1 MPQATQDRSAG
12 QHSAPTR
19 SGAPCAGG
27 TAGRHRAA
35 AWPLL
40 AVALAAAVGCGT
52 TRSSDSAR
60 TATEQMLMSSA
71 IDRAVNE
78 INFQPL
84 VGKEV
89 YLDTDRLNGFV
100 DQNYLVSSLRQAL
113 FSNGVVLKPDR
124 ASAKYIIEARA
135 GVLGTNSSSVMIGV
149 PATPLPSLGGAVPGM
164 PSAIPEIPF
173 AKTTRQAG
181 IAKIALFA
189 YNQASGKPVWQSGT
203 FPVVSDAKNTWFF
216 GAGPYQ
222 RGSIYGDARGTSERG
237 MLSSRGESI
246 AASAR
251 SAIPVT
257 AEAVFDEP
265 PEQLAS
271 RPDVKDDKPAA
282 NAPFSILPPASA
294 AAKPAAAPAPAA
306 PPPPMPPPAPSVAL
320 DQPAPVATTGL
331 FNAIGDGAKM
341 LSTKPH

>member
-1 MPQATQDRSAG
+1 MLRLPIQPERSRFPA
-12 QHSAPTR
+12 R
-19 SGAPCAGG
+19 E
-27 TAGRHRAA
+27 TARCLRAA
-35 AWPLL
+35 DGRGASVVVLL
-40 AVALAAAVGCGT
+40 ALGLLVGCGA

-78 INFQPL
+78 INLQPL
-84 VGKEV
+84 AGKEV
-89 YLDTDRLNGFV
+89 FLDTDRLTGFV
-100 DQNYLVSSLRQAL
+100 DQHYLIGTLRQAML
-113 FSNGVVLKPDR
+113 SNGVQLKTDR
-124 ASAKYIIEARA
+124 ASAKYIVEARA

-149 PATPLPSLGGAVPGM
+149 PATNLPNLGTPGV

-189 YNQASGKPVWQSGT
+189 YNQQTGKPIWQSGT
-203 FPVVSDAKNTWFF
+203 FPVMADAKNTWFF

-222 RGSIYGDARGTSERG
+222 RGSIYGDARGLNERG
-237 MLSSRGESI
+237 LLGSRGESI
-246 AASAR
+246 AASAK

-271 RPDVKDDKPAA
+271 KPDIKDDRPAA
-282 NAPFSILPPASA
+282 NAPSVIAPPPNAA
-294 AAKPAAAPAPAA
+294 AAKPATPPPAPV
-306 PPPPMPPPAPSVAL
+306 PVTPLPPPAPSVVL

-331 FNAIGDGAKM
+331 FNALGDSQGLFGTIK
-341 LSTKPH
+341 K